1 MSIFEQA
8 ESEVRSYCRAFPVIF
23 DRSEGCFMYDENGN
37 KYLDFFAGAGAPN
50 YGHNNPYII
59 GKMTEY
65 LQHGGILHALDMSTV
80 AKRKF
85 LTDFQERILKP
96 RGLDY
101 KVMFPAP
108 TGTNAVESA
117 FKLARKVKGRQTIF
131 AFQGAFHG
139 MSLGSLAA
147 TSHAYPRAASGTP
160 LLGVTFMPFPYGFNK
175 SFDTIGYIEN
185 VIEDDHSGSE
195 VPAAIV
201 VETVQAEGG
210 IIPVDVEWLRRLR
223 ELCYKHGILLIV
235 DDIQIG
241 CGRTGEF
248 FSFEKAGIVP
258 DMVTLSKS
266 IGGIGLPMA
275 LLLMRPELDI
285 WGPAEHNGTF
295 RGNQLAFVAADAA
308 LDVLENDRLLDHV
321 KQLEKFLVKYV
332 EEKILPLD
340 ARIEYRGRGL
350 IYGIDFTAL
359 DPSGALAGKISKK
372 CFENGLIIE
381 RSGRN
386 DTVLKILP
394 PLVITEEELK
404 QGLDI
409 IASSAAEIMS
419 KEITK

>member
-1 MSIFEQA
+1 MSIFEQV
-8 ESEVRSYCRAFPVIF
+8 ESEVRSYCRSFPVVF
-23 DRSEGCFMYDENGN
+23 DRSEGCYMYDENGRAF
-37 KYLDFFAGAGAPN
+37 LDFFAGAGALN

-65 LQHGGILHALDMSTV
+65 LAHGGILHALDMNTV

-85 LTDFQERILKP
+85 LEDFNSRILKP

-139 MSLGSLAA
+139 MSLGALAA

-160 LLGVTFMPFPYGFNK
+160 LLGITFMPYPFGFNK

-195 VPAAIV
+195 LPAAIV
-201 VETVQAEGG
+201 AETVQAEGG

-223 ELCYKHGILLIV
+223 KLCDKHGILLII

-266 IGGIGLPMA
+266 IGGIGLPMS
-275 LLLMRPELDI
+275 LLLMKPELDI

-308 LDVLENDRLLDHV
+308 LDVLEDTKLLDHV
-321 KQLEKFLVKYV
+321 KDMEQVVIKYI
-332 EEKILPLD
+332 EENILPID
-340 ARIEYRGRGL
+340 SRIEYRGRGL

-372 CFENGLIIE
+372 CFEKGLIIE

-404 QGLDI
+404 KGLNI
-409 IASSAAEIMS
+409 IAESA
-419 KEITK
+419 KEVIG

>member
-1 MSIFEQA
+1 MSIFEQV
-8 ESEVRSYCRAFPVIF
+8 ESEVRSYCRAFPVVF
-23 DRSEGCFMYDENGN
+23 DRSAGCHMYDENG
-37 KYLDFFAGAGAPN
+37 KEYLDFFAGAGALN

-59 GKMTEY
+59 GKMIEY
-65 LQHGGILHALDMSTV
+65 LQHGGILHALDMHTV
-80 AKRKF
+80 AKRTF
-85 LTDFQERILKP
+85 LTDFENRILKP

-139 MSLGSLAA
+139 MSLGALAA
-147 TSHAYPRAASGTP
+147 TSHSYPRAASGTP
-160 LLGVTFMPFPYGFNK
+160 LLGITFMPFPYGFNK

-185 VIEDDHSGSE
+185 VITDDHSGSE
-195 VPAAIV
+195 LPAAIV

-223 ELCYKHGILLIV
+223 ELCDRHDILLIV

-266 IGGIGLPMA
+266 IGGIGLPMS
-275 LLLMRPELDI
+275 LLLMKPELDI

-308 LDVLENDRLLDHV
+308 LDVLENTDLLTHV
-321 KQLEKFLVKYV
+321 KDMERVLVNYV
-332 EEKILPLD
+332 EKNILPLD
-340 ARIEYRGRGL
+340 SRIEYRGRGL

-359 DPSGALAGKISKK
+359 DPSGKLAAKISRI

-394 PLVITEEELK
+394 PLVITEEELTH
-404 QGLDI
+404 GLDV
-409 IASSAAEIMS
+409 IAEAAAYVLGEE
-419 KEITK
+419 K

>member
-1 MSIFEQA
+1 MSIFEQV
-8 ESEVRSYCRAFPVIF
+8 ESEVRSYCRAFPVVF
-23 DRSEGCFMYDENGN
+23 DRSSGCFMYDENGN
-37 KYLDFFAGAGAPN
+37 EYLDFFAGAGALN

-59 GKMTEY
+59 GKVKEY
-65 LQHGGILHALDMSTV
+65 IERGGILHALDMSTV
-80 AKRKF
+80 AKRDF
-85 LTDFQERILKP
+85 LTKFEEKILKP

-139 MSLGSLAA
+139 MSLGALAA

-160 LLGVTFMPFPYGFNK
+160 LLGITFMPYPYGFNK
-175 SFDTIGYIEN
+175 SFDTIGYIQN

-195 VPAAIV
+195 LPAAIV

-210 IIPVDVEWLRRLR
+210 IIPVEVEWLRRLR
-223 ELCYKHGILLIV
+223 ALCDKHGILLIV

-266 IGGIGLPMA
+266 IGGVGLPMS
-275 LLLMRPELDI
+275 LLLMKPELDI

-295 RGNQLAFVAADAA
+295 RGNQLAFVAAEAA
-308 LDVLENDRLLDHV
+308 IDVFEKEDIPGHV
-321 KQLEKFLVKYV
+321 KDVEKFLVGYI
-332 EEKILPLD
+332 EENILPID
-340 ARIEYRGRGL
+340 SRIEYRGRGL

-359 DPSGALAGKISKK
+359 DPSGALAGKISRK
-372 CFENGLIIE
+372 CFEKGLIIE

-394 PLVITEEELK
+394 PLVITKDEIK
-404 QGLDI
+404 RGLDI
-409 IASSAAEIMS
+409 IASSA
-419 KEITK
+419 KEILKDGV

>member
-1 MSIFEQA
+1 MSIFEQV
-8 ESEVRSYCRAFPVIF
+8 ESEVRSYCRAFPVVF
-23 DRSEGCFMYDENGN
+23 DRSEGCYMYDENGN
-37 KYLDFFAGAGAPN
+37 GYLDFFAGAGALN

-65 LQHGGILHALDMSTV
+65 LKRGGILHALDMSTT
-80 AKRKF
+80 AKRDF
-85 LTDFQERILKP
+85 LCDFEEKILKP

-101 KVMFPAP
+101 KIMFPAP
-108 TGTNAVESA
+108 TGTNAVEAA
-117 FKLARKVKGRQTIF
+117 FKLARKVKGRQTVF

-139 MSLGSLAA
+139 MSLGALAA

-185 VIEDDHSGSE
+185 VITDDHSGSE
-195 VPAAIV
+195 LPAAIV

-223 ELCYKHGILLIV
+223 ALCDKYGILLIV

-248 FSFEKAGIVP
+248 FSFEKAGVVP

-266 IGGIGLPMA
+266 IGGIGLPMS
-275 LLLMRPELDI
+275 LLLLKPELDI

-308 LDVLENDRLLDHV
+308 LDVLENEKLLDHV
-321 KQLEKFLVKYV
+321 KEMEKVLVDYV
-332 EEKILPLD
+332 EANILPID
-340 ARIEYRGRGL
+340 PRIEYRGRGL

-359 DPSGALAGKISKK
+359 DPSGALAARISRK
-372 CFENGLIIE
+372 CFEKRLIIE
-381 RSGRN
+381 RCGRN

-394 PLVITEEELK
+394 PLVITADELTR
-404 QGLDI
+404 GLGI
-409 IASSAAEIMS
+409 IAKSAREALNG
-419 KEITK
+419 

>member
-1 MSIFEQA
+1 MSIFEQV
-8 ESEVRSYCRAFPVIF
+8 ESEVRSYCRAFPVVF
-23 DRSEGCFMYDENGN
+23 DRSSGCFMYDENGN
-37 KYLDFFAGAGAPN
+37 EYLDFFAGAGALN

-59 GKMTEY
+59 EKVKEY
-65 LQHGGILHALDMSTV
+65 IERGGILHALDMSTV
-80 AKRKF
+80 AKRDF
-85 LTDFQERILKP
+85 LTKFEEKILKP

-117 FKLARKVKGRQTIF
+117 FKLARKVKGRETIF

-139 MSLGSLAA
+139 MSLGALAA

-160 LLGVTFMPFPYGFNK
+160 LYGITFMPYPYGFNK
-175 SFDTIGYIEN
+175 SFDTIGYIQN

-195 VPAAIV
+195 LPAAIV

-223 ELCYKHGILLIV
+223 ALCDRHGILLIV

-248 FSFEKAGIVP
+248 FSFEKADIVP

-266 IGGIGLPMA
+266 IGGVGLPMS
-275 LLLMRPELDI
+275 LLLMKPELDI

-295 RGNQLAFVAADAA
+295 RGNQLAFVAATAA
-308 LDVLENDRLLDHV
+308 IDVFEKEDIPAHV
-321 KQLEKFLVKYV
+321 KDAEKFLVKYITDNV
-332 EEKILPLD
+332 LPID
-340 ARIEYRGRGL
+340 SRIEYRGRGL

-359 DPSGALAGKISKK
+359 DPSGALAGKISRK
-372 CFENGLIIE
+372 CFEKGLIIE

-394 PLVITEEELK
+394 PLVITKEQLK
-404 QGLDI
+404 RGLDI
-409 IASSAAEIMS
+409 IIASA
-419 KEITK
+419 KEVLQ

>member
-1 MSIFEQA
+1 MSIFEQV
-8 ESEVRSYCRAFPVIF
+8 ESEVRSYCRAFPVVF
-23 DRSEGCFMYDENGN
+23 DRSAGCHMYDENG
-37 KYLDFFAGAGAPN
+37 KEYLDFFAGAGALN

-59 GKMTEY
+59 GKMIEY
-65 LQHGGILHALDMSTV
+65 LQHGGILHALDMHTV
-80 AKRKF
+80 AKRTF
-85 LTDFQERILKP
+85 LTDFENRILKP

-139 MSLGSLAA
+139 MSLGALAA
-147 TSHAYPRAASGTP
+147 TSHSYPRAASGTP
-160 LLGVTFMPFPYGFNK
+160 LLGITFMPFPYGFNK

-185 VIEDDHSGSE
+185 VITDDHSGSE
-195 VPAAIV
+195 LPAAIV

-223 ELCYKHGILLIV
+223 ELCDRHDILLIV

-266 IGGIGLPMA
+266 IGGIGLPMS
-275 LLLMRPELDI
+275 LLLMKPELDI

-308 LDVLENDRLLDHV
+308 LDVLENTDLLTHV
-321 KQLEKFLVKYV
+321 KDMERVLVNYV
-332 EEKILPLD
+332 EKNILPLD
-340 ARIEYRGRGL
+340 SRIEYRGRGL

-359 DPSGALAGKISKK
+359 DPSGKLAAKISRR

-394 PLVITEEELK
+394 PLVITEEELTH
-404 QGLDI
+404 GLDV
-409 IASSAAEIMS
+409 IAEAAAYVLGEE
-419 KEITK
+419 K

>member
-1 MSIFEQA
+1 MSVFEKY
-8 ESEVRSYCRAFPVIF
+8 ESEVRSYCRAFPVVF

-37 KYLDFFAGAGAPN
+37 KFLDFFSGAGALN

-59 GKMTEY
+59 DKMMKY
-65 LQHGGILHALDMSTV
+65 LQHGGILHALDMNTA
-80 AKRKF
+80 AKREF
-85 LTDFQERILKP
+85 LTKFEEKILKP

-139 MSLGSLAA
+139 MSLGALAA

-160 LLGVTFMPFPYGFNK
+160 LLGITFMPYPYGFNN
-175 SFDTIGYIEN
+175 SFDTIGYIQN

-210 IIPVDVEWLRRLR
+210 IIPVSAEWLRRLR
-223 ELCYKHGILLIV
+223 ALCDKHGILLIV

-241 CGRTGEF
+241 CGRTGAF
-248 FSFEKAGIVP
+248 FSFEEAGIVP

-266 IGGIGLPMA
+266 IGGIGLPMS
-275 LLLMRPELDI
+275 LLLMKPELDI

-308 LDVLENDRLLDHV
+308 LDVFEKEDIAGHV
-321 KQLEKFLVKYV
+321 KQIEKFLVNYIK
-332 EEKILPLD
+332 ENILPID
-340 ARIEYRGRGL
+340 SRIEYRGRGL

-359 DPSGALAGKISKK
+359 DASGALAGRISKK

-394 PLVITEEELK
+394 PLVITEEEIK

-409 IASSAAEIMS
+409 IAGSATEII
-419 KEITK
+419 KGKV

>member
-1 MSIFEQA
+1 MSIFEQV
-8 ESEVRSYCRAFPVIF
+8 ESEVRSYCRAFPVVF
-23 DRSEGCFMYDENGN
+23 DRSSGCFMYDENGN
-37 KYLDFFAGAGAPN
+37 EYLDFFAGAGALN

-59 GKMTEY
+59 EKVKEY
-65 LQHGGILHALDMSTV
+65 IERGGILHALDMSTV
-80 AKRKF
+80 AKRDF
-85 LTDFQERILKP
+85 LTKFEEKILKP

-108 TGTNAVESA
+108 TGTNAIESA

-139 MSLGSLAA
+139 MSLGALAA

-160 LLGVTFMPFPYGFNK
+160 LLGITFMPYPYGFNK
-175 SFDTIGYIEN
+175 SFDTIGYIQN

-210 IIPVDVEWLRRLR
+210 IIPVEVEWLRRLR
-223 ELCYKHGILLIV
+223 ALCDKHGILLIV

-266 IGGIGLPMA
+266 IGGVGLPMS
-275 LLLMRPELDI
+275 LLLMKPELDI

-295 RGNQLAFVAADAA
+295 RGNQLAFVAAEAA
-308 LDVLENDRLLDHV
+308 IDVFEKEDIPGHV
-321 KQLEKFLVKYV
+321 KDVEKFLVGYI
-332 EEKILPLD
+332 EENILPID
-340 ARIEYRGRGL
+340 SRIEYRGRGL

-359 DPSGALAGKISKK
+359 DPSGALAGKISRK
-372 CFENGLIIE
+372 CFEKGLIIE

-394 PLVITEEELK
+394 PLVITKDEIK
-404 QGLDI
+404 RGLDI
-409 IASSAAEIMS
+409 IAASA
-419 KEITK
+419 KEILKDGV

>member
-1 MSIFEQA
+1 MSIFEQV
-8 ESEVRSYCRAFPVIF
+8 ESEVRSYCRAFPVVF
-23 DRSEGCFMYDENGN
+23 DRAEGCYIYDENGN
-37 KYLDFFAGAGAPN
+37 KYLDFFAGAGALN
-50 YGHNNPYII
+50 YGHNNPYIME
-59 GKMTEY
+59 KVSEY
-65 LQHGGILHALDMSTV
+65 IKHGGILHALDMHTV
-80 AKRKF
+80 AKRTF
-85 LTDFQERILKP
+85 LEDFEAKILKP

-139 MSLGSLAA
+139 MTLGALAA

-160 LLGVTFMPFPYGFNK
+160 LLGITFMPYPYGFNN
-175 SFDTIGYIEN
+175 SFDTIAYMEN
-185 VIEDDHSGSE
+185 VISDDHSGSE

-210 IIPVDVEWLRRLR
+210 IIPVSVEWLRRLR
-223 ELCYKHGILLIV
+223 DLCDRYGILLIV

-266 IGGIGLPMA
+266 IGGAGLPMS
-275 LLLMRPELDI
+275 LLLLKPELDI

-308 LDVLENDRLLDHV
+308 LDVLENDKLLDHV
-321 KQLEKFLVKYV
+321 KKVEKFLVKYV
-332 EEKILPLD
+332 EENVLPID
-340 ARIEYRGRGL
+340 SRIEYRGRGL

-372 CFENGLIIE
+372 CFEKGLIIE

-404 QGLDI
+404 AGLDI
-409 IASSAAEIMS
+409 IANSA
-419 KEITK
+419 KEIIK

>member
-1 MSIFEQA
+1 MSIFEQV
-8 ESEVRSYCRAFPVIF
+8 ESEVRSYCRAFPVVF
-23 DRSEGCFMYDENGN
+23 DRSSGCFMYDENGN
-37 KYLDFFAGAGAPN
+37 EYLDFFAGAGALN

-59 GKMTEY
+59 EKVKEY
-65 LQHGGILHALDMSTV
+65 IEREGILHALDMSTV
-80 AKRKF
+80 AKRDF
-85 LTDFQERILKP
+85 LTKFEEKILKP

-117 FKLARKVKGRQTIF
+117 FKLARKVKGRETIF

-139 MSLGSLAA
+139 MSLGALAA

-160 LLGVTFMPFPYGFNK
+160 LYGITFMPYPYGFNK
-175 SFDTIGYIEN
+175 SFDTIGYIQN

-195 VPAAIV
+195 LPAAIV

-223 ELCYKHGILLIV
+223 ALCDRHGILLIV

-266 IGGIGLPMA
+266 IGGVGLPMS
-275 LLLMRPELDI
+275 LLLMKPELDI

-295 RGNQLAFVAADAA
+295 RGNQLAFVAATAA
-308 LDVLENDRLLDHV
+308 IDVFEKEDIPAHV
-321 KQLEKFLVKYV
+321 KDAEKFLVKYIKDNV
-332 EEKILPLD
+332 LPID
-340 ARIEYRGRGL
+340 SRIEYRGRGL

-359 DPSGALAGKISKK
+359 ANFFHEHAPFAIK
-372 CFENGLIIE
+372 CFEKGLIIE

-394 PLVITEEELK
+394 PLVITKEQLK
-404 QGLDI
+404 RGLDI
-409 IASSAAEIMS
+409 IIASA
-419 KEITK
+419 KEVLQ

>member
-1 MSIFEQA
+1 MSIFEQV
-8 ESEVRSYCRAFPVIF
+8 ESEVRSYCRAFPVVF
-23 DRSEGCFMYDENGN
+23 DRSSGCFMYDENGN
-37 KYLDFFAGAGAPN
+37 EYLDFFAGAGALN

-59 GKMTEY
+59 EKVKEY
-65 LQHGGILHALDMSTV
+65 IERGGILHALDMSTV
-80 AKRKF
+80 AKRDF
-85 LTDFQERILKP
+85 LTKFEEKILKP

-117 FKLARKVKGRQTIF
+117 FKLARKVKGRETIF

-139 MSLGSLAA
+139 MSLGALAA

-160 LLGVTFMPFPYGFNK
+160 LYGITFMPYPYGFNK
-175 SFDTIGYIEN
+175 SFDTIGYIQN

-195 VPAAIV
+195 LPAAIV

-223 ELCYKHGILLIV
+223 ALCDRHGILLIV

-266 IGGIGLPMA
+266 IGGVGLPMS
-275 LLLMRPELDI
+275 LLLMKPELDI

-295 RGNQLAFVAADAA
+295 RGNQLAFVAATAA
-308 LDVLENDRLLDHV
+308 IDVFEKEDIPAHV
-321 KQLEKFLVKYV
+321 KDAEKFLVKYITDNV
-332 EEKILPLD
+332 LPID
-340 ARIEYRGRGL
+340 SRIEYRGRGL

-359 DPSGALAGKISKK
+359 DPSGALAGKISRK
-372 CFENGLIIE
+372 CFEKGLIIE

-394 PLVITEEELK
+394 PLVITKEQLK
-404 QGLDI
+404 RGLDI
-409 IASSAAEIMS
+409 IIASA
-419 KEITK
+419 KEVLQ

>member
-1 MSIFEQA
+1 MSIFEQV
-8 ESEVRSYCRAFPVIF
+8 ESEVRSYCRSFPVTF
-23 DRSEGCFMYDENGN
+23 DRAQGCYMYDEDGNG
-37 KYLDFFAGAGAPN
+37 YLDFFSGAGALN
-50 YGHNNPYII
+50 YGHNNPYIMEKVTDYI
-59 GKMTEY
+59 K
-65 LQHGGILHALDMSTV
+65 HGGIMHALDMHTV
-80 AKRKF
+80 AKRRF
-85 LTDFQERILKP
+85 PTDFEEKILRP

-139 MSLGSLAA
+139 MSLGALAA

-160 LLGVTFMPFPYGFNK
+160 LLGITFMPYPYGFNK

-195 VPAAIV
+195 VPAAIIA
-201 VETVQAEGG
+201 ETVQAEGG
-210 IIPVDVEWLRRLR
+210 IIPVDVQWLRRLR
-223 ELCYKHGILLIV
+223 ELCDKHGILLII

-266 IGGIGLPMA
+266 IGGAGLPMS
-275 LLLMRPELDI
+275 LLLMKPELDI

-308 LDVLENDRLLDHV
+308 LDVLEKEDLLAHV
-321 KQLEKFLVKYV
+321 KEMEKVLTGYV
-332 EEKILPLD
+332 EENILPID
-340 ARIEYRGRGL
+340 PRIGYRGRGL

-359 DPSGALAGKISKK
+359 DPSGVLAGKISKK
-372 CFENGLIIE
+372 CFEKGLIIE

-394 PLVITEEELK
+394 PLVITADELISGLKIIEE
-404 QGLDI
+404 
-409 IASSAAEIMS
+409 SA
-419 KEITK
+419 KEVIG

>member
-1 MSIFEQA
+1 MSVFEKY
-8 ESEVRSYCRAFPVIF
+8 ESEVRSYCRAFPVVF

-37 KYLDFFAGAGAPN
+37 KFLDFFSGAGALN

-59 GKMTEY
+59 DKMMKY
-65 LQHGGILHALDMSTV
+65 LQHGGILHALDMNTV
-80 AKRKF
+80 AKREF
-85 LTDFQERILKP
+85 LTKFEEKILKP

-139 MSLGSLAA
+139 MSLGALAA

-160 LLGVTFMPFPYGFNK
+160 LLGITFMPYPYGFNN
-175 SFDTIGYIEN
+175 SFDTIGYIQN

-210 IIPVDVEWLRRLR
+210 IIPVSAEWLRRLR
-223 ELCYKHGILLIV
+223 ALCDKHGILLIV

-241 CGRTGEF
+241 CGRTGAF
-248 FSFEKAGIVP
+248 FSFEEAGIVP

-266 IGGIGLPMA
+266 IGGIGLPMS
-275 LLLMRPELDI
+275 LLLMKPELDI

-308 LDVLENDRLLDHV
+308 LDVFEKEDIAGHV
-321 KQLEKFLVKYV
+321 KQIEKFLVNYIK
-332 EEKILPLD
+332 ENILPID
-340 ARIEYRGRGL
+340 SRIEYRGRGL

-359 DPSGALAGKISKK
+359 DASGALAGRISKK
-372 CFENGLIIE
+372 CFEKGLIIE

-394 PLVITEEELK
+394 PLVITEEEIK

-409 IASSAAEIMS
+409 IAGSA
-419 KEITK
+419 KEIIKGEV

>member
-1 MSIFEQA
+1 MDIFEQV
-8 ESEVRSYCRAFPVIF
+8 ESEVRSYCRSFPAVF
-23 DRSEGCFMYDENGN
+23 DKAEGCYIYGEDGTA
-37 KYLDFFAGAGAPN
+37 YLDFFAGAGALN
-50 YGHNNPYII
+50 YGHNNPYITDKLI
-59 GKMTEY
+59 AY
-65 LQHGGILHALDMSTV
+65 LKNNGILHALDMHTT
-80 AKRKF
+80 AKRSF
-85 LTDFQERILKP
+85 LEHFENSILKP

-139 MSLGSLAA
+139 MSLGALAA

-160 LLGVTFMPFPYGFNK
+160 LLGITFMPYPFGFNK

-195 VPAAIV
+195 LPAAIV
-201 VETVQAEGG
+201 AETVQAEGG

-223 ELCYKHGILLIV
+223 KLCDKHGILLII

-266 IGGIGLPMA
+266 IGGIGLPMS
-275 LLLMRPELDI
+275 LLLMKPELDI

-308 LDVLENDRLLDHV
+308 LDVLEDTKLLDHV
-321 KQLEKFLVKYV
+321 KDMEQVVVKYI
-332 EEKILPLD
+332 EENILPID
-340 ARIEYRGRGL
+340 SRIEYRGRGL

-372 CFENGLIIE
+372 CFEKGLIIE

-404 QGLDI
+404 KGLNI
-409 IASSAAEIMS
+409 IAESA
-419 KEITK
+419 KEVIG

>member
-1 MSIFEQA
+1 MSIFEQV
-8 ESEVRSYCRAFPVIF
+8 ESEVRSYCRAFPVVF
-23 DRSEGCFMYDENGN
+23 DRSAGCYMYDENG
-37 KYLDFFAGAGAPN
+37 KGYLDFFAGAGALN

-65 LQHGGILHALDMSTV
+65 LQHGGILHALDMHTK
-80 AKRKF
+80 AKRTF
-85 LTDFQERILKP
+85 LEDFENKILKP

-108 TGTNAVESA
+108 TGTNAIESA

-139 MSLGSLAA
+139 MSLGALAA
-147 TSHAYPRAASGTP
+147 TSHNYPRAASGTP
-160 LLGVTFMPFPYGFNK
+160 LLGITFMPFPYGFNK

-185 VIEDDHSGSE
+185 VITDDHSGSE
-195 VPAAIV
+195 LPAAIV

-210 IIPVDVEWLRRLR
+210 IIPVEVEWLRRLR
-223 ELCYKHGILLIV
+223 ELCDRHDILLIV

-266 IGGIGLPMA
+266 IGGIGLPMS
-275 LLLMRPELDI
+275 LLLMKPELDI

-308 LDVLENDRLLDHV
+308 LDVLENTDLLSHV
-321 KQLEKFLVKYV
+321 KDMERVLVNHVEKN
-332 EEKILPLD
+332 ILPLD
-340 ARIEYRGRGL
+340 PRIEYRGRGL

-359 DPSGALAGKISKK
+359 DPSGAAAAKISRK
-372 CFENGLIIE
+372 CFEKGLIIE
-381 RSGRN
+381 RCGRN

-394 PLVITEEELK
+394 PLVITADELTH
-404 QGLDI
+404 GLDI
-409 IASSAAEIMS
+409 IAESA
-419 KEITK
+419 KEVLKG

>member
-1 MSIFEQA
+1 MSIFEQV
-8 ESEVRSYCRAFPVIF
+8 ESEVRSYCRAFPVVF
-23 DRSEGCFMYDENGN
+23 DRSAGCHMYDENG
-37 KYLDFFAGAGAPN
+37 KEYLDFFAGAGALN

-59 GKMTEY
+59 GKMIEY
-65 LQHGGILHALDMSTV
+65 LQHGGILHALDMHTV
-80 AKRKF
+80 AKRTF
-85 LTDFQERILKP
+85 LTDFENRILKP

-139 MSLGSLAA
+139 MSLGALAA
-147 TSHAYPRAASGTP
+147 TSHSYPRAASGTP
-160 LLGVTFMPFPYGFNK
+160 LLGITFMPFPYGFNK

-185 VIEDDHSGSE
+185 VITDDHSGSE
-195 VPAAIV
+195 LPAAIV

-223 ELCYKHGILLIV
+223 ELCDRHDILLIV

-266 IGGIGLPMA
+266 IGGIGLPMS
-275 LLLMRPELDI
+275 LLLMKPELDI

-308 LDVLENDRLLDHV
+308 LDVLENTDLLSHV
-321 KQLEKFLVKYV
+321 KEMERVLVNYV
-332 EEKILPLD
+332 EKNILPLD
-340 ARIEYRGRGL
+340 SRIEYRGRGL

-359 DPSGALAGKISKK
+359 DPSGKLAAKISRR

-394 PLVITEEELK
+394 PLVITEEELTH
-404 QGLDI
+404 GLDV
-409 IASSAAEIMS
+409 IAEAAAYVLGEE
-419 KEITK
+419 K

>member
-1 MSIFEQA
+1 MSIFEQV
-8 ESEVRSYCRAFPVIF
+8 ESEVRSYCRSFPVTF
-23 DRSEGCFMYDENGN
+23 DRAQGCYMYDEDGNG
-37 KYLDFFAGAGAPN
+37 YLDFFSGAGALN
-50 YGHNNPYII
+50 YGHNNPYIMEKVTDYI
-59 GKMTEY
+59 K
-65 LQHGGILHALDMSTV
+65 HGGIMHALDMHTV
-80 AKRKF
+80 AKRRF
-85 LTDFQERILKP
+85 PTDFEEKILRP

-139 MSLGSLAA
+139 MSLGALAA

-160 LLGVTFMPFPYGFNK
+160 LLGITFMPYPYGFNK

-195 VPAAIV
+195 VPAAIIA
-201 VETVQAEGG
+201 ETVQAEGG
-210 IIPVDVEWLRRLR
+210 IIPVDVQWLRRLR
-223 ELCYKHGILLIV
+223 ELCDKHGILLII

-266 IGGIGLPMA
+266 IGGAGLPMS
-275 LLLMRPELDI
+275 LLLMKPELDI

-308 LDVLENDRLLDHV
+308 LDVLEKEDLLAHV
-321 KQLEKFLVKYV
+321 KEMEKVLTGYV
-332 EEKILPLD
+332 EENILPID
-340 ARIEYRGRGL
+340 PRIEYRGRGL

-359 DPSGALAGKISKK
+359 DPSGVLAGKISKK
-372 CFENGLIIE
+372 CFEKGLIIE

-394 PLVITEEELK
+394 PLVITADELISGLKIIEE
-404 QGLDI
+404 
-409 IASSAAEIMS
+409 SA
-419 KEITK
+419 KEVIG

>member
-1 MSIFEQA
+1 MSIFEQV
-8 ESEVRSYCRAFPVIF
+8 ESEVRSYCRAFPVVF
-23 DRSEGCFMYDENGN
+23 DRSAGCHMYDENG
-37 KYLDFFAGAGAPN
+37 KEYLDFFAGAGALN

-59 GKMTEY
+59 GKMVEY
-65 LQHGGILHALDMSTV
+65 LQHGGILHALDMHTV
-80 AKRKF
+80 AKRTF
-85 LTDFQERILKP
+85 LTDFENRILKP

-139 MSLGSLAA
+139 MSLGALAA
-147 TSHAYPRAASGTP
+147 TSHSYPRAASGTP
-160 LLGVTFMPFPYGFNK
+160 LLGITFMPFPYGFNK

-185 VIEDDHSGSE
+185 VITDDHSGSE
-195 VPAAIV
+195 LPAAIV

-223 ELCYKHGILLIV
+223 ELCDRHDILLIV

-266 IGGIGLPMA
+266 IGGIGLPMS
-275 LLLMRPELDI
+275 LLLMKPELDI

-308 LDVLENDRLLDHV
+308 LDVLENTDLLSHV
-321 KQLEKFLVKYV
+321 KEMERVLVNYV
-332 EEKILPLD
+332 EKNILPLD
-340 ARIEYRGRGL
+340 SRIEYRGRGL

-359 DPSGALAGKISKK
+359 DPSGKLAAKISRR

-394 PLVITEEELK
+394 PLVITEEELTH
-404 QGLDI
+404 GLDV
-409 IASSAAEIMS
+409 IAEAAAYVLGEE
-419 KEITK
+419 KK

>member
-1 MSIFEQA
+1 MSIFEQV
-8 ESEVRSYCRAFPVIF
+8 ESEVRSYCRAFPVVF
-23 DRSEGCFMYDENGN
+23 DRSSGCFMYDENGYE
-37 KYLDFFAGAGAPN
+37 YLDFFAGAGALN

-59 GKMTEY
+59 GKVKEY
-65 LQHGGILHALDMSTV
+65 IERGGILHALDMSTV
-80 AKRKF
+80 AKRDF
-85 LTDFQERILKP
+85 LTKFEEKILKP

-108 TGTNAVESA
+108 TGTNAIESA

-139 MSLGSLAA
+139 MSLGALAA

-160 LLGVTFMPFPYGFNK
+160 LLGITFMPYPYGFNK
-175 SFDTIGYIEN
+175 SFDTIGYIQN

-210 IIPVDVEWLRRLR
+210 IIPVEVEWLRRLR
-223 ELCYKHGILLIV
+223 ALCDKHGILLIV

-266 IGGIGLPMA
+266 IGGVGLPMS
-275 LLLMRPELDI
+275 LLLMKPELDI

-295 RGNQLAFVAADAA
+295 RGNQLAFVAAEAA
-308 LDVLENDRLLDHV
+308 IDVFEKEDIPGHV
-321 KQLEKFLVKYV
+321 KDVEKFLVGYI
-332 EEKILPLD
+332 EENILPID
-340 ARIEYRGRGL
+340 SRIEYRGRGL

-359 DPSGALAGKISKK
+359 DPSGALAGKISRK
-372 CFENGLIIE
+372 CFEKGLIIE

-394 PLVITEEELK
+394 PLVITKDEIK
-404 QGLDI
+404 RGLDI
-409 IASSAAEIMS
+409 IAASA
-419 KEITK
+419 KEILKDGV

>member
-1 MSIFEQA
+1 MSIFEQV
-8 ESEVRSYCRAFPVIF
+8 ESEVRSYCRAFPVVF
-23 DRSEGCFMYDENGN
+23 DRSSGCFMYDENGN
-37 KYLDFFAGAGAPN
+37 EYLDFFAGAGALN

-59 GKMTEY
+59 GKVKEY
-65 LQHGGILHALDMSTV
+65 IERGGILHALDMSTV
-80 AKRKF
+80 AKRDF
-85 LTDFQERILKP
+85 LTKFEEKILKP

-108 TGTNAVESA
+108 TGTNAIESA

-139 MSLGSLAA
+139 MSLGALAA

-160 LLGVTFMPFPYGFNK
+160 LLGITFMPYPYGFNK
-175 SFDTIGYIEN
+175 SFDTIGYIQN

-210 IIPVDVEWLRRLR
+210 IIPVEVEWLRRLR
-223 ELCYKHGILLIV
+223 ALCDRHGILLIV

-266 IGGIGLPMA
+266 IGGVGLPMS
-275 LLLMRPELDI
+275 LLLMKPELDI

-295 RGNQLAFVAADAA
+295 RGNQLAFVAAEAA
-308 LDVLENDRLLDHV
+308 IDVFEKEDIPGHV
-321 KQLEKFLVKYV
+321 KDVEKFLVGYI
-332 EEKILPLD
+332 EENILPID
-340 ARIEYRGRGL
+340 SRIEYRGRGL

-359 DPSGALAGKISKK
+359 DPSGALAGKISRK
-372 CFENGLIIE
+372 CFEKGLIIE

-394 PLVITEEELK
+394 PLVITKDEIK
-404 QGLDI
+404 RGLDI
-409 IASSAAEIMS
+409 IAASA
-419 KEITK
+419 KEILKDGV

>member
-1 MSIFEQA
+1 MTVFEQY
-8 ESEVRSYCRAFPVIF
+8 ESEVRSYCRAFPVVF
-23 DRSEGCFMYDENGN
+23 DKSQGCFMYDENGN
-37 KYLDFFAGAGAPN
+37 KFLDFFSGAGALN

-59 GKMTEY
+59 EKMMKY
-65 LQHGGILHALDMSTV
+65 LQHGGILHALDMNTA
-80 AKRKF
+80 AKRDF
-85 LTDFQERILKP
+85 LTKFEEKILKP

-139 MSLGSLAA
+139 MSLGALAA

-160 LLGVTFMPFPYGFNK
+160 LLGITFMPYPYGFNN
-175 SFDTIGYIEN
+175 SFDTIGYIQN

-210 IIPVDVEWLRRLR
+210 IIPVSAEWLRRLR
-223 ELCYKHGILLIV
+223 ALCDKHGILLIV

-241 CGRTGEF
+241 CGRTGAF
-248 FSFEKAGIVP
+248 FSFEEAGIVP

-266 IGGIGLPMA
+266 IGGIGLPMS
-275 LLLMRPELDI
+275 LLLMKPELDI

-308 LDVLENDRLLDHV
+308 LDVFEKEDIAGHV
-321 KQLEKFLVKYV
+321 KEIEKFLVNYV
-332 EEKILPLD
+332 KENILPID
-340 ARIEYRGRGL
+340 SRIEYRGRGL

-359 DPSGALAGKISKK
+359 DPSGALAGRISKK
-372 CFENGLIIE
+372 CFEKGLIIE

-404 QGLDI
+404 LGLDI
-409 IASSAAEIMS
+409 IAKSA
-419 KEITK
+419 KEIIKGEV

>member
-1 MSIFEQA
+1 MSIFEQV
-8 ESEVRSYCRAFPVIF
+8 ESEVRSYCRAFPVVF
-23 DRSEGCFMYDENGN
+23 DRSAGCHMYDENG
-37 KYLDFFAGAGAPN
+37 KEYLDFFAGAGALN

-59 GKMTEY
+59 GKMVEY
-65 LQHGGILHALDMSTV
+65 LQHGGILHALDMHTV
-80 AKRKF
+80 AKRTF
-85 LTDFQERILKP
+85 LTDFENRILKP

-139 MSLGSLAA
+139 MSLGALAA
-147 TSHAYPRAASGTP
+147 TSHNYPRAASGTP
-160 LLGVTFMPFPYGFNK
+160 LLGITFMPFPYGFNK

-185 VIEDDHSGSE
+185 VITDDHSGSE
-195 VPAAIV
+195 LPAAIV

-223 ELCYKHGILLIV
+223 ELCDRHDILLIV

-266 IGGIGLPMA
+266 IGGIGLPMS
-275 LLLMRPELDI
+275 LLLMKPELDI

-308 LDVLENDRLLDHV
+308 LDVLENTDLLSHV
-321 KQLEKFLVKYV
+321 KEMERVLVNYV
-332 EEKILPLD
+332 EKNILPLD
-340 ARIEYRGRGL
+340 SRIEYRGRGL

-359 DPSGALAGKISKK
+359 DPSGKLAAKISRR

-394 PLVITEEELK
+394 PLVITEEELTH
-404 QGLDI
+404 GLDV
-409 IASSAAEIMS
+409 IAEAAAYVLGEE
-419 KEITK
+419 K

>member
-1 MSIFEQA
+1 
-8 ESEVRSYCRAFPVIF
+8 
-23 DRSEGCFMYDENGN
+23 MYDENGN
-37 KYLDFFAGAGAPN
+37 EYLDFFAGAGALN

-59 GKMTEY
+59 EKVKEY
-65 LQHGGILHALDMSTV
+65 IERGGILHALDMSTV
-80 AKRKF
+80 AKRDF
-85 LTDFQERILKP
+85 LTKFEEKILKP

-117 FKLARKVKGRQTIF
+117 FKLARKVKGRETIF

-139 MSLGSLAA
+139 MSLGALAA

-160 LLGVTFMPFPYGFNK
+160 LYGITFMPYPYGFNK
-175 SFDTIGYIEN
+175 SFDTIGYIQN

-195 VPAAIV
+195 LPAAIV

-223 ELCYKHGILLIV
+223 ALCDRHGILLIV

-266 IGGIGLPMA
+266 IGGVGLPMS
-275 LLLMRPELDI
+275 LLLMKPELDI

-295 RGNQLAFVAADAA
+295 RGNQLAFVAATAA
-308 LDVLENDRLLDHV
+308 IDVFEKEDIPAHV
-321 KQLEKFLVKYV
+321 KDAEKFLVKYITDNV
-332 EEKILPLD
+332 LPID
-340 ARIEYRGRGL
+340 SRIEYRGRGL

-359 DPSGALAGKISKK
+359 DPSGALAGKISRK
-372 CFENGLIIE
+372 CFEKGLIIE

-394 PLVITEEELK
+394 PLVITKEQLK
-404 QGLDI
+404 RGLDI
-409 IASSAAEIMS
+409 IIASA
-419 KEITK
+419 KEVLQ

>member
-1 MSIFEQA
+1 MSIFEQV
-8 ESEVRSYCRAFPVIF
+8 ESEVRSYCRAFPVVF
-23 DRSEGCFMYDENGN
+23 DRSSGCFMYDENGN
-37 KYLDFFAGAGAPN
+37 EYLDFFAGAGALN

-59 GKMTEY
+59 GKVKEY
-65 LQHGGILHALDMSTV
+65 IERGGILHALDMSTV
-80 AKRKF
+80 AKRDF
-85 LTDFQERILKP
+85 LTKFEEKILKP

-108 TGTNAVESA
+108 TGTNAIESA

-139 MSLGSLAA
+139 MSLGALAA

-160 LLGVTFMPFPYGFNK
+160 LLGITFMPYPYGFNK
-175 SFDTIGYIEN
+175 SFDTIGYIQN

-210 IIPVDVEWLRRLR
+210 IIPVEVEWLRRLR
-223 ELCYKHGILLIV
+223 ALCDKHGILLIV

-266 IGGIGLPMA
+266 IGGVGLPMS
-275 LLLMRPELDI
+275 LLLMKPELDI

-295 RGNQLAFVAADAA
+295 RGNQLAFVAAEAA
-308 LDVLENDRLLDHV
+308 IDVFEKEDIPGHV
-321 KQLEKFLVKYV
+321 KDVEKFLVGYI
-332 EEKILPLD
+332 EENILPID
-340 ARIEYRGRGL
+340 SRIEYRGRGL

-359 DPSGALAGKISKK
+359 DPSGALAGKISRK
-372 CFENGLIIE
+372 CFEKGLIIE

-394 PLVITEEELK
+394 PLVITKDEIK
-404 QGLDI
+404 RGLDI
-409 IASSAAEIMS
+409 IAASA
-419 KEITK
+419 KEILKDGV

>member
-1 MSIFEQA
+1 MSIFEQV
-8 ESEVRSYCRAFPVIF
+8 ESEVRSYCRAFPVVF
-23 DRSEGCFMYDENGN
+23 DRSAGCHMYDENG
-37 KYLDFFAGAGAPN
+37 KEYLDFFAGAGALN

-59 GKMTEY
+59 GKMVEY
-65 LQHGGILHALDMSTV
+65 LQHGGILHALDMHTV
-80 AKRKF
+80 AKRTF
-85 LTDFQERILKP
+85 LTDFENRILKP

-139 MSLGSLAA
+139 MSLGALAA
-147 TSHAYPRAASGTP
+147 TSHSYPRAASGTP
-160 LLGVTFMPFPYGFNK
+160 LLGITFMPFPYGFNK

-185 VIEDDHSGSE
+185 VITDDHSGSE
-195 VPAAIV
+195 LPAAIV

-223 ELCYKHGILLIV
+223 ELCDRHDILLIV

-266 IGGIGLPMA
+266 IGGIGLPMS
-275 LLLMRPELDI
+275 LLLMKPELDI

-308 LDVLENDRLLDHV
+308 LDVLENTDMLSHV
-321 KQLEKFLVKYV
+321 KEMERVLVNYV
-332 EEKILPLD
+332 EKNILPLD
-340 ARIEYRGRGL
+340 SRIEYRGRGL

-359 DPSGALAGKISKK
+359 DPSGKLAAKISRR
-372 CFENGLIIE
+372 CFEHGLIIE

-394 PLVITEEELK
+394 PLVITEEELTH
-404 QGLDI
+404 GLDV
-409 IASSAAEIMS
+409 IAEAAAHVLGEE
-419 KEITK
+419 KK